1 MITPMALAAYS
12 LIALFAFGLAAL
24 VLVIS
29 RPTKEEKA
37 QNVDKQVSFNTNK
50 GGFICIAALFL
61 FFTILTMLTRKAQ
74 HT

>member
-1 MITPMALAAYS
+1 MITPMALATYS
-12 LIALFAFGLAAL
+12 LIVLFIFGLAAL
-24 VLVIS
+24 VLIIS
-29 RPTKEEKA
+29 RPTQEERERNGE
-37 QNVDKQVSFNTNK
+37 QQVSFNTNK